1 VTLGNFDGVHLG
13 HRAIVGAVT
22 GRARELGVPAVVL
35 TLHPHPIRVLRP
47 DKAFKLIMPLE
58 ERVERLKGL
67 GVDRVTVLR
76 FDHALAALGAREFL
90 EHHVLVPLRP
100 RIFVAGPDTR
110 FGRDRA
116 GDADLLRAVGRDR
129 GFEVVQ
135 VPKVLV
141 GGQRIGSSGLR
152 RLVAAGD
159 MRTVETWMGRP
170 FTVRGKVVHGDG
182 RGRSIGVPTA
192 NVGTDNDLL
201 PALGVYA
208 VRFRAAGEESFV
220 PGVANLGVRPTFDTE
235 DERPVLE
242 VHLLN
247 PPAKEFRHETPAV
260 GAFCFRTPAPANR
273 DLYGLEVEVAFVEL
287 LRGEQ
292 RFDSPEALVS
302 QIHADIEAARQ
313 KLST

>member
-1 VTLGNFDGVHLG
+1 MAKPSSPEPPAENDEPLGGSVVTLGNFDGVHLG

-22 GRARELGVPAVVL
+22 ERSRKLGVPAVVL

-58 ERVERLKGL
+58 ERIERLKAL
-67 GVDRVTVLR
+67 GIDRVTVLR
-76 FDHALAALGAREFL
+76 FDHALAALGVREFL

-100 RIFVAGPDTR
+100 RVFVAGPDTR

-116 GDADLLRAVGRDR
+116 GDAELLRVVGKDR

-159 MRTVETWMGRP
+159 MSTVKTWLGRP
-170 FTVRGKVVHGDG
+170 FTVLGRVVHGEG
-182 RGRSIGVPTA
+182 RGRGIGVPTA
-192 NVGTDNDLL
+192 NVHTDNDLL

-208 VRFRAAGEESFV
+208 VQLRLAGEQQSR
-220 PGVANLGVRPTFDTE
+220 PGVANLGLRPTFDTPTPH
-235 DERPVLE
+235 PVLE
-242 VHLLN
+242 VHLLS
-247 PPAKEFRHETPAV
+247 PPES
-260 GAFCFRTPAPANR
+260 
-273 DLYGLEVEVAFVEL
+273 DLYGAEVEVAFLEM
-287 LRGEQ
+287 LRGER
-292 RFDSPEALVS
+292 RFDSVEALVS
-302 QIHADIEAARQ
+302 QIHADIEAARG
-313 KLST
+313 KLPA

>member
-1 VTLGNFDGVHLG
+1 MAKPSSPEPPAENDEPLGGSVVTLGNFDGVHLG

-22 GRARELGVPAVVL
+22 ERSRKLGVPAVVL

-58 ERVERLKGL
+58 ERIERLKAL
-67 GVDRVTVLR
+67 GIDRVTVLR

-100 RIFVAGPDTR
+100 RVFVAGPDTR

-116 GDADLLRAVGRDR
+116 GDAELLRVVGKDR

-159 MRTVETWMGRP
+159 MSTVKTWLGRP
-170 FTVRGKVVHGDG
+170 FTVLGRVVHGEG
-182 RGRSIGVPTA
+182 RGRGIGVPTA
-192 NVGTDNDLL
+192 NVHTDNDLL

-208 VRFRAAGEESFV
+208 VQLRLAGEQQSR
-220 PGVANLGVRPTFDTE
+220 PGVANLGLRPTFDTPTPH
-235 DERPVLE
+235 PVLE
-242 VHLLN
+242 VHLLS
-247 PPAKEFRHETPAV
+247 PPES
-260 GAFCFRTPAPANR
+260 
-273 DLYGLEVEVAFVEL
+273 DLYGAEVELAFLEM
-287 LRGEQ
+287 LRGER
-292 RFDSPEALVS
+292 RFDSVEALVS
-302 QIHADIEAARQ
+302 QIHADIEAARG
-313 KLST
+313 KLPA

>member
-1 VTLGNFDGVHLG
+1 MPKPTPPEPPAENDEPLGGSVVTLGNFDGVHLG

-22 GRARELGVPAVVL
+22 ERSRKLGVPAVVL

-47 DKAFKLIMPLE
+47 DKAFKLIMLLE
-58 ERVERLKGL
+58 ERIERLKAL

-100 RIFVAGPDTR
+100 QVFVAGPDTR

-116 GDADLLRAVGRDR
+116 GNAELLRVVGKDR

-159 MRTVETWMGRP
+159 MSTVKTWLGRP
-170 FTVRGKVVHGDG
+170 FTVLGRVVHGEG
-182 RGRSIGVPTA
+182 RGRGIGVPTA
-192 NVGTDNDLL
+192 NVHTDNDLL

-208 VRFRAAGEESFV
+208 VQLRLAGEQQSR
-220 PGVANLGVRPTFDTE
+220 PGVANLGLRPTFDTPTPH
-235 DERPVLE
+235 PVLE
-242 VHLLN
+242 VHLLS
-247 PPAKEFRHETPAV
+247 PPES
-260 GAFCFRTPAPANR
+260 
-273 DLYGLEVEVAFVEL
+273 DLYGAEVEVAFLEM
-287 LRGEQ
+287 LRGER
-292 RFDSPEALVS
+292 RFDSVEALVS
-302 QIHADIEAARQ
+302 QIHADIEAARG
-313 KLST
+313 KLPA

>member
-1 VTLGNFDGVHLG
+1 MAKPSSPEPPAENDEPLGGSVVTLGNFDGVHLG

-22 GRARELGVPAVVL
+22 ERSRKLGVPAVVL

-58 ERVERLKGL
+58 ERIERLKAL
-67 GVDRVTVLR
+67 GIDRVTVLR

-100 RIFVAGPDTR
+100 RVFVAGPDTR

-116 GDADLLRAVGRDR
+116 GDAELLRVVGKDR

-159 MRTVETWMGRP
+159 MSTVKTWLGRP
-170 FTVRGKVVHGDG
+170 FTVLGRVVHGEG
-182 RGRSIGVPTA
+182 RGRGIGVPTA
-192 NVGTDNDLL
+192 NVHTDNDLL

-208 VRFRAAGEESFV
+208 VQLRLAGEQQSR
-220 PGVANLGVRPTFDTE
+220 PGVANLGLRPTFDTPTPH
-235 DERPVLE
+235 PVLE
-242 VHLLN
+242 VHLLS
-247 PPAKEFRHETPAV
+247 PPES
-260 GAFCFRTPAPANR
+260 
-273 DLYGLEVEVAFVEL
+273 DLYGAEVEVAFLEM
-287 LRGEQ
+287 LRGER
-292 RFDSPEALVS
+292 RFDSVEALVS
-302 QIHADIEAARQ
+302 QIHADIEAARG
-313 KLST
+313 KLPA